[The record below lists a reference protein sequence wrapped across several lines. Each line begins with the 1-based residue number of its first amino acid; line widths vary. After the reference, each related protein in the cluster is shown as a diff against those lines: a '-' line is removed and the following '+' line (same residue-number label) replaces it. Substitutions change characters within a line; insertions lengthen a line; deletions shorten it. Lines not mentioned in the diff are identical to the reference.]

1 MSKRFFHSW
10 RITAARRAVL
20 ALLLGILVTGFATA
34 PTQAGNTVVRIAE
47 AYGAFPGQNAYVN
60 ITLDNLASLRGFG
73 GVDLLIAYDANA
85 LNFREVTRGTLIDSC
100 GWEYFTYRFGGQGNC
115 GGPCPSGLLRLVA
128 LAETNNGDTHPSC
141 FFSGL
146 SGELATLE
154 FLGANSPIY
163 NGVFVPISFY
173 WLDCSDNSFASTA
186 GDTLYFS
193 HRVFDYGSPNDI
205 TGQPGYGGWQGIEGS
220 PNCLNLQ
227 GPPPDTTLDFYN
239 GGVHI
244 TSTDTTYARGD
255 LNLNGIANE
264 IADLVMF
271 TNYFLSGLSAFA
283 SGGDVNASIAATD
296 INADGMTLTYQDL
309 VYLDRIVIGE
319 AVPYPKRPTN
329 SLNAYFNQDTAKHQV
344 EVSYSGHLAGAFMKM
359 KGNVTLTLSIPS
371 VGWGTWTSFDGIY
384 TRILIV
390 GDPQQ
395 PYGGGVWF
403 TYQGTGKL
411 ESVETTDWND
421 TPINAHI
428 TYIASNCGDFD
439 GSGSINISDI
449 VYVIRYIFSGGV
461 APIDI
466 HGGDVNCDGAC
477 DISDIVYVL
486 AYIFSG
492 GPAPCANCK

>member
-1 MSKRFFHSW
+1 MSKRFSYYL
-10 RITAARRAVL
+10 RIMAALCAVL
-20 ALLLGILVTGFATA
+20 ALFSLVSQPALAANSIVRIDKVQNVYLGQFAYVKISLEN
-34 PTQAGNTVVRIAE
+34 QAG
-47 AYGAFPGQNAYVN
+47 
-60 ITLDNLASLRGFG
+60 LRSFG
-73 GVDLLIAYDANA
+73 GFNFLIAYDVAG
-85 LNFREVTRGTLIDSC
+85 LSLTEVLPGSLLDSC
-100 GWEYFTYRFGGQGNC
+100 RWEYFTYRYGAQGNC
-115 GGPCPSGLLRLVA
+115 GGPCPSGLVRLVA
-128 LAETNNGDTHPSC
+128 LAETNNGNTHPWC
-141 FFSGL
+141 FLEGK
-146 SGELATLE
+146 SGELASIKFYVTSDHSYECTDL
-154 FLGANSPIY
+154 
-163 NGVFVPISFY
+163 PISFY
-173 WLDCSDNSFASTA
+173 WLDCGDNVMSSVS
-186 GDTLYFS
+186 GDSLYLS
-193 HRVFDYGSPNDI
+193 RKVFEYSNQFDI
-205 TGQPGYGGWQGIEGS
+205 TDQPGYGGWQGILDS
-220 PNCLNLQ
+220 SDCLLAASHA
-227 GPPPDTTLDFYN
+227 DTVIDFYN
-239 GGVHI
+239 GEI
-244 TSTDTTYARGD
+244 RTFCSPLIQRGD
-255 LNLNGIANE
+255 INLNSISNE

-395 PYGGGVWF
+395 PFSGGVWF

-466 HGGDVNCDGAC
+466 HGGDVNCDGSC

-492 GPAPCANCK
+492 GPAPCENCK